1 MTALPLEGIRIFDLS
16 RIMAGPFCTQNL
28 ADMGADVI
36 KVERPGEG
44 DDTRAW
50 GPIYVKDADGNDTT
64 ESAYYLSANRNKRSI
79 TINISHPEGQA
90 LAKRLIAK
98 ADVLVQNFKV
108 GGLKKYGL
116 DYESL
121 SKDFPGLVYCSISGY
136 GQTGPY
142 ASRAGY
148 DFMAQ
153 GFGGL
158 MSVTGEPGGTPM
170 KVGVAVSDIM
180 CGMYSAMSILAALR
194 HRDCTGEGQ
203 EIDCALTDTQIAW
216 MANQASNYLVSGVS
230 PGLMGN
236 SHPSIVPY
244 TTYETADGFV
254 ILAIGNDTQF
264 RKWCEHAGAN
274 ELAEDPR
281 FTTNRDRLAHR
292 QELTDLMAPYM
303 KSRKLQEWIDGL
315 GAIGVPAGPVNT
327 MERAFNDPHT
337 KSRDMVV
344 ELPHP
349 LAGGGKV
356 PLVANPVKMSKT
368 PPQYK
373 MAPPTLGQHTGEV
386 LEDWLGLDNAEIDDL
401 AKRGATTA

>member
-50 GPIYVKDADGNDTT
+50 GPVYVKDANGNDTT

-98 ADVLVQNFKV
+98 SDVLVQNFKV

-153 GFGGL
+153 GFGGV

-194 HRDCTGEGQ
+194 HRDRTGEGQ

-244 TTYETADGFV
+244 TTYETADGFI

-264 RKWCEHAGAN
+264 RKWCDHAGAM
-274 ELAEDPR
+274 ELAEDSR
-281 FTTNRDRLAHR
+281 FATNRDRLAHR

-349 LAGGGKV
+349 LAGDGKV

-373 MAPPTLGQHTGEV
+373 MAPPILGQHTNEV
-386 LEDWLGLDNAEIDDL
+386 LADWLDLDSAAIADL
-401 AKRGATTA
+401 ADRGATTA